1 MNSAIYSMGM
11 ARNWPMVE
19 RATEFEAI
27 RATLTGTER
36 VGAVLTGDAGVGKTT
51 LARQAAAAAGS
62 TIRWVAGTESARSIP
77 LGVFAHMVGVYTA
90 HDPVTFMSAAREALL
105 ADGPTIIGV
114 DDAHL
119 LDQLSATLLLQ
130 LAIDKAAHIV
140 VTVRSGVHVPDAV
153 TSLWKDG
160 HLVRIDLNP
169 FTQQQSVDLVESMLG
184 GQLEGFTANLMWES
198 SGGNALF
205 LRHLVE
211 GALDAGALRQVNG
224 VWQLRGRAA
233 VTSELAAL
241 LEDRVEQLPEPVLRV
256 LELLTFCEP
265 IDLEVMAR
273 LAGDEAVE
281 EAENRG
287 VIKVVEDSAN
297 FVVRYNHP
305 LFGEVI
311 RRRLGI
317 ATARRLR
324 GRLYSA
330 LEQHPINSAAD
341 RIRLAELALDSDKSA
356 DLELFE
362 AAAADAIGLANL
374 PLGERFARAAV
385 ERRGGVEAA
394 DLLARALLWQGHRI
408 EAERTLASFDPD
420 QLNEVQLA
428 RWGSTR
434 VSNLLWA
441 MGDADRADEVLELV
455 RSKVR
460 HPKIALILTG
470 LASACAVNENR
481 LDDAFDAAEQVMNA
495 CDSGTADTAPPWAVW
510 WAAFGGGLALA
521 LMGRGAAARQY
532 AERGHEVEAH
542 IDGLN
547 RFMSTHA
554 EVLALTL
561 TGDLEAARRCATA
574 YFGYSAPGQYLA
586 WGMSKI
592 LQGTVD
598 VACGRFPDGID
609 NLEQALAALSAE
621 GAAAWMFPARIRLAE
636 AYAALGRTAEAAEA
650 IEGAAARGGR
660 HSAVYEA
667 QLDIARA
674 WLAGAEGARTDAI
687 RTALEAA
694 DAAAR
699 AHQHAIEAVALHT
712 AARFGE
718 HSVAGRLADLA
729 ARVDGELV
737 QVQARHAV
745 ALAAHDGPG
754 LDTASAEFE
763 RIGALLS
770 AADAAAQAASAHER
784 AGDRRRL
791 LESAAAANR
800 LAAACGGA
808 GTPALRQAAQ
818 PLPLTVREREIANLV
833 AAGLTNRQIADRLT
847 VSVRT
852 VEGHLY
858 RACIK
863 LDVTD
868 RESLAALL
876 RGESAS

>member
-1 MNSAIYSMGM
+1 M
-11 ARNWPMVE
+11 AGNWPMIE
-19 RATEFEAI
+19 RGNELESIRAALIGTEF
-27 RATLTGTER
+27 

-51 LARQAAAAAGS
+51 LARQATAAVGGN
-62 TIRWVAGTESARSIP
+62 IRWVAGTESARSIP

-90 HDPVTFMSAAREALL
+90 HDPVTFMAAAREALL
-105 ADGPTIIGV
+105 ADGHTIIGV

-140 VTVRSGVHVPDAV
+140 CTVRSGVQVPDAV

-160 HLVRIDLNP
+160 HLLRIDLSP
-169 FTQQQSVDLVESMLG
+169 FTKRQSVELVESMLG

-211 GALDAGALRQVNG
+211 GALEAGTLRQVNG

-241 LEDRVEQLPEPVLRV
+241 LEDRVEQLPEDVLRV

-265 IDLEVMAR
+265 IDLDVLAE
-273 LAGDEAVE
+273 LAGEEAVE
-281 EAENRG
+281 SAESRG
-287 VIKVVEDSAN
+287 VIRIVEN
-297 FVVRYNHP
+297 THQLLVRYNHP

-317 ATARRLR
+317 ASARRLR
-324 GRLYSA
+324 GRLYSS
-330 LEQHPINSAAD
+330 LRERPIKSASD

-362 AAAADAIGLANL
+362 AAAADAIGLANI

-385 ERRGGVEAA
+385 ERRGGVESA
-394 DLLARALLWQGHRI
+394 DLLARALLYQGHRI

-420 QLNEVQLA
+420 QLNELQLV

-434 VSNLLWA
+434 VSNLLWS

-455 RSKVR
+455 REKVS
-460 HPKIALILTG
+460 HPKLTLTLRG

-481 LDDAFDAAEQVMNA
+481 IEDAFVEADAVMT
-495 CDSGTADTAPPWAVW
+495 DPESPPWAVW

-521 LMGRGAAARQY
+521 LMGRGEAARKY
-532 AERGHEVEAH
+532 ASRGHEVESH

-547 RFMSTHA
+547 RFMSAHA
-554 EVLALTL
+554 EVLALTF
-561 TGDLEAARRCATA
+561 TGDLESARHGASA

-586 WGMSKI
+586 WGLSKI

-598 VACGRFPDGID
+598 VAQGHFPDGVE
-609 NLEQALAALSAE
+609 NLEQALAALTAE
-621 GAAAWMFPARIRLAE
+621 GAAAWMFPARVRLAE
-636 AYAALGRTAEAAEA
+636 AYSALGRAAEA
-650 IEGAAARGGR
+650 KEVIEEAGRRGGR
-660 HSAVYEA
+660 HSAVYEP

-674 WLAGAEGARTDAI
+674 WQAAAEGTVTPAVRLAI
-687 RTALEAA
+687 AAA

-699 AHQHAIEAVALHT
+699 ANQHAIEANALHT
-712 AARFGE
+712 AARFGD

-729 ARVDGELV
+729 ARIDGRLV
-737 QVQARHAV
+737 QTQARHAV
-745 ALAAHDGPG
+745 AVASNDGPG
-754 LDTASAEFE
+754 LDAAAAEFE
-763 RIGALLS
+763 SFGSLLS
-770 AADAAAQAASAHER
+770 AADAAAQAATAHER
-784 AGDRRRL
+784 SGDRRRL
-791 LESAAAANR
+791 LESAATANR
-800 LAAACGGA
+800 LAAVCGGA
-808 GTPALRQAAQ
+808 STPALRQSAQ
-818 PLPLTVREREIANLV
+818 PLPLTAREREIANLV
-833 AAGLTNRQIADRLT
+833 AAGLSNRQIADRLT

-868 RESLAALL
+868 REALAELM
-876 RGESAS
+876 RGEPPSGKQRN

>member
-1 MNSAIYSMGM
+1 M
-11 ARNWPMVE
+11 ARNWPMIE
-19 RATEFEAI
+19 RGNELESI
-27 RATLTGTER
+27 RAALTGTEF

-51 LARQAAAAAGS
+51 LARQATAAVGGN
-62 TIRWVAGTESARSIP
+62 IRWVAGTESARSIP

-90 HDPVTFMSAAREALL
+90 HDPVTFMAAAREALL
-105 ADGPTIIGV
+105 ADGHTIIGV

-140 VTVRSGVHVPDAV
+140 CTVRSGVQVPDAV

-160 HLVRIDLNP
+160 HLLRIDLSP
-169 FTQQQSVDLVESMLG
+169 FTERQSVELVENMLG

-211 GALDAGALRQVNG
+211 GALEAGTLRQVNG

-241 LEDRVEQLPEPVLRV
+241 LEDRVEQLPEDVLRV

-265 IDLEVMAR
+265 IDLDV
-273 LAGDEAVE
+273 LAELSGEEAVE
-281 EAENRG
+281 AAESRG
-287 VIKVVEDSAN
+287 VIRIVENSHQLL
-297 FVVRYNHP
+297 VRYNHP

-317 ATARRLR
+317 ASARRLR
-324 GRLYSA
+324 GRLYSS
-330 LEQHPINSAAD
+330 LRERPIKSASD

-362 AAAADAIGLANL
+362 AAAADAIGLANI

-385 ERRGGVEAA
+385 ERRGGVESA
-394 DLLARALLWQGHRI
+394 DLLARALLYQGHRI

-420 QLNEVQLA
+420 QLNELQLV

-434 VSNLLWA
+434 VSNLLWS
-441 MGDADRADEVLELV
+441 MGDADRADEVLALV
-455 RSKVR
+455 RGKVA
-460 HPKIALILTG
+460 HPKLALTLRG
-470 LASACAVNENR
+470 LSSACAVNENR
-481 LDDAFDAAEQVMNA
+481 LEDAFVD
-495 CDSGTADTAPPWAVW
+495 ADTVMSDPESPPWAVW
-510 WAAFGGGLALA
+510 WASFGGGLALA
-521 LMGRGAAARQY
+521 LMGRGEAARKY
-532 AERGHEVEAH
+532 AARGHEVESH

-554 EVLALTL
+554 EVLALTF
-561 TGDLEAARRCATA
+561 TGDLEAARRCASA
-574 YFGYSAPGQYLA
+574 HFGYSAPGQYLA
-586 WGMSKI
+586 WGLSKI

-598 VACGRFPDGID
+598 VAQGRFPDGVE
-609 NLEQALAALSAE
+609 NLEQALAALTAE
-621 GAAAWMFPARIRLAE
+621 GAAAWMFPARVRLAE
-636 AYAALGRTAEAAEA
+636 AYSALGRAAEA
-650 IEGAAARGGR
+650 KEVITEADRRGGR
-660 HSAVYEA
+660 HSAVYEP

-674 WLAGAEGARTDAI
+674 WQAAAEGTVTPAVRL
-687 RTALEAA
+687 ALAAA

-699 AHQHAIEAVALHT
+699 SNQHAIEAMALHT
-712 AARFGE
+712 AARFGD
-718 HSVAGRLADLA
+718 HTVAGRLADIA
-729 ARVDGELV
+729 ARIDGRLV
-737 QVQARHAV
+737 QAQARHAV
-745 ALAAHDGPG
+745 AVASNDGPG
-754 LDTASAEFE
+754 LDAAAAEFE
-763 RIGALLS
+763 QIGALLS

-784 AGDRRRL
+784 SGDRRRL
-791 LESAAAANR
+791 LESAATANR

-808 GTPALRQAAQ
+808 GTPALRQSAQ
-818 PLPLTVREREIANLV
+818 PLPLTAREREIANLV

-868 RESLAALL
+868 REALADLM
-876 RGESAS
+876 RGEPPTGKQRN

>member
-1 MNSAIYSMGM
+1 MI
-11 ARNWPMVE
+11 E

-27 RATLTGTER
+27 RATLTGPEHA
-36 VGAVLTGDAGVGKTT
+36 GAVLIGEPGVGKTT
-51 LARQAAAAAGS
+51 LARRVATAVGGN
-62 TIRWVAGTESARSIP
+62 IRWVAGTESARSIP
-77 LGVFAHMVGVYTA
+77 LGVFAHLVGVYTA
-90 HDPVTFMSAAREALL
+90 HDPVTFMAAAREALL
-105 ADGPTIIGV
+105 DGGPTIIGV

-130 LAIDKAAHIV
+130 LATDRAARIV
-140 VTVRSGVHVPDAV
+140 ATVRDGVPVPDAV
-153 TSLWKDG
+153 TTLWKDG
-160 HLVRIDLNP
+160 HLLRIHLAP
-169 FTQQQSVDLVESMLG
+169 FTQRQSVALVESMLG
-184 GQLEGFTANLMWES
+184 GQLEGFTADLMWES

-211 GALDAGALRQVNG
+211 GATQAGSLRQVNG
-224 VWQLRGRAA
+224 VWQLRGRAV

-241 LEDRVEQLPEPVLRV
+241 LEDRVEQLPESVLRV

-265 IDLEVMAR
+265 VDLEVMAE
-273 LAGDEAVE
+273 LAGEEAVE
-281 EAENRG
+281 AAENGGMIR
-287 VIKVVEDSAN
+287 VVEDGAHL
-297 FVVRYNHP
+297 VVRYNHP

-317 ATARRLR
+317 ATSRRLR

-330 LEQHPINSAAD
+330 LERRRINSAAD

-362 AAAADAIGLANL
+362 SAAEDAIGLANL

-385 ERRGGVEAA
+385 EHRGGVEAA

-408 EAERTLASFDPD
+408 EAERTLASFDPAELD
-420 QLNEVQLA
+420 AVQLA

-441 MGDADRADEVLELV
+441 MGDADRADEVLALV
-455 RSKVR
+455 RAR
-460 HPKIALILTG
+460 ITQPKIALIGTG
-470 LASACAVNENR
+470 LASACAVSENR
-481 LDDAFDAAEQVMNA
+481 LADALAAAGEVMA
-495 CDSGTADTAPPWAVW
+495 AADAPPWAVW
-510 WAAFGGGLALA
+510 WASFGGGLAAA
-521 LMGRGAAARQY
+521 LMGRARDARDY
-532 AERGHEVEAH
+532 AERGHRVEPH

-554 EVLALTL
+554 EVLALIL
-561 TGDLEAARRCATA
+561 TGELAGAARCATE

-592 LQGTVD
+592 LQGTVE
-598 VACGRFPDGID
+598 VARGRFGAGID
-609 NLEQALAALSAE
+609 NLEQALAALTAE

-636 AYAALGRTAEAAEA
+636 AYSALGRTAAAAEVIA
-650 IEGAAARGGR
+650 DADARGGR
-660 HSAVYEA
+660 HSAVYEP
-667 QLDIARA
+667 QLEIARA
-674 WLAGAEGARTDAI
+674 CLAAAEGTVS
-687 RTALEAA
+687 TAVELSLRAA

-699 AHQHAIEAVALHT
+699 ADQHAIEALALHT
-712 AARFGE
+712 ATRFG
-718 HSVAGRLADLA
+718 SGAVAQRLVDLADH
-729 ARVDGELV
+729 VDGPLV
-737 QVQARHAV
+737 RIQARHAV
-745 ALAAHDGPG
+745 ALAQHDGPG
-754 LDTASAEFE
+754 LDEAAADFE
-763 RIGALLS
+763 HLGALLS
-770 AADAAAQAASAHER
+770 AADAAAQAATAHDR
-784 AGDRRRL
+784 VGHRRRL
-791 LESAAAANR
+791 LESAAHADR

-808 GTPALRQAAQ
+808 ATPALRSAAQ

-847 VSVRT
+847 VSIRT

-858 RACIK
+858 RACTK

-876 RGESAS
+876 RGESSS

>member
-1 MNSAIYSMGM
+1 M
-11 ARNWPMVE
+11 ARNWPMIE
-19 RATEFEAI
+19 RGSELDVL
-27 RATLTGTER
+27 RAALTGTEF
-36 VGAVLTGDAGVGKTT
+36 VGAVLFGDAGVGKTT
-51 LARQAAAAAGS
+51 LARQAATSLGGN
-62 TIRWVAGTESARSIP
+62 IRWVAGTESARSIP

-90 HDPVTFMSAAREALL
+90 HDPVTFMAAAREALL
-105 ADGPTIIGV
+105 ADGHTIIGV

-130 LAIDKAAHIV
+130 LAIDKAARIV
-140 VTVRSGVHVPDAV
+140 CTVRSGVTVPDAV

-160 HLVRIDLNP
+160 HLLRIDLSP
-169 FTQQQSVDLVESMLG
+169 FTERQSVELVESMLG

-211 GALDAGALRQVNG
+211 GALEAGTLRQVNG

-241 LEDRVEQLPEPVLRV
+241 LEDRVEQLPDEVLRV

-265 IDLEVMAR
+265 IDLDVMAE
-273 LAGDEAVE
+273 LTGEEAVE
-281 EAENRG
+281 NAESRG
-287 VIKVVEDSAN
+287 VIRIVEN
-297 FVVRYNHP
+297 GHQLLVRYNHP

-317 ATARRLR
+317 ASARRLR
-324 GRLYSA
+324 GRLYSS
-330 LEQHPINSAAD
+330 LKERPVKSASD
-341 RIRLAELALDSDKSA
+341 RIRLAELALDSDRSA

-362 AAAADAIGLANL
+362 AAAEDAIGLANI

-408 EAERTLASFDPD
+408 EAERTLASFDAD
-420 QLNEVQLA
+420 QLDEVQLA

-434 VSNLLWA
+434 VANLLWA
-441 MGDADRADEVLELV
+441 MGDADRADEVLALV
-455 RSKVR
+455 RGKVR
-460 HPKIALILTG
+460 HPKIQLTLQG

-481 LDDAFDAAEQVMNA
+481 LQDAFLDAEGVM
-495 CDSGTADTAPPWAVW
+495 STPRAPAWAVW
-510 WAAFGGGLALA
+510 WSAFGGGLSLA
-521 LMGRGAAARQY
+521 LMGRGDAARAY
-532 AERGHEVEAH
+532 AARGHEVESE

-561 TGDLEAARRCATA
+561 TGDLPSARLCATA

-586 WGMSKI
+586 WGLSKI

-598 VACGRFPDGID
+598 VAQGRFLDGVE
-609 NLEQALAALSAE
+609 NLEQALAALTAE

-636 AYAALGRTAEAAEA
+636 AYSALGRAGEAADSIAEA
-650 IEGAAARGGR
+650 IARGGR
-660 HSAVYEA
+660 HSAVYEP
-667 QLDIARA
+667 QLEIARA
-674 WLAGAEGARTDAI
+674 WQAAAEGTVTPAVRLAI
-687 RTALEAA
+687 GAA
-694 DAAAR
+694 DSAAR
-699 AHQHAIEAVALHT
+699 SNQHAIEAMALHT
-712 AARFGE
+712 AARFGDT
-718 HSVAGRLADLA
+718 SVAGRLADLA
-729 ARVDGELV
+729 ARIDGRMV

-745 ALAAHDGPG
+745 AVASHDGPG
-754 LDTASAEFE
+754 LDAAATEFE
-763 RIGALLS
+763 EIGALLS

-784 AGDRRRL
+784 SGDRRRL
-791 LESAAAANR
+791 LESAATANR

-808 GTPALRQAAQ
+808 GTPALRQSAQ
-818 PLPLTVREREIANLV
+818 PLPLTAREREIANLV
-833 AAGLTNRQIADRLT
+833 AAGLSNRQIADRLT

-868 RESLAALL
+868 REALADLM
-876 RGESAS
+876 RGEPPSGKQRN

>member
-1 MNSAIYSMGM
+1 MI
-11 ARNWPMVE
+11 E
-19 RATEFEAI
+19 RGSELELL
-27 RATLTGTER
+27 RAALTGTEF

-51 LARQAAAAAGS
+51 LARQVATTIGGN
-62 TIRWVAGTESARSIP
+62 IRWVAGTESARSIP

-90 HDPVTFMSAAREALL
+90 HDPVTFMAAAREALL
-105 ADGPTIIGV
+105 ADGHTIIGV

-140 VTVRSGVHVPDAV
+140 CTVRSGVTVPDAV

-160 HLVRIDLNP
+160 HLLRIDLSP
-169 FTQQQSVDLVESMLG
+169 FTERQSVELVESMLG

-211 GALDAGALRQVNG
+211 GALEAGTLRQVNG

-241 LEDRVEQLPEPVLRV
+241 LEDRVEQLPDEVLRV

-265 IDLEVMAR
+265 IDLDVMAE
-273 LAGDEAVE
+273 LTGEEAVE
-281 EAENRG
+281 NAESRG
-287 VIKVVEDSAN
+287 VIRIVEN
-297 FVVRYNHP
+297 GHQLLVRYNHP

-317 ATARRLR
+317 ASARRLR
-324 GRLYSA
+324 GRLYSS
-330 LEQHPINSAAD
+330 LKERPVKSASD
-341 RIRLAELALDSDKSA
+341 RIRLAELALDSDRSA

-362 AAAADAIGLANL
+362 AAAEDAIGLANI

-385 ERRGGVEAA
+385 EHRGGVEAA

-408 EAERTLASFDPD
+408 EAERTLASFDAD
-420 QLNEVQLA
+420 QLDEVQLA

-434 VSNLLWA
+434 VANLLWA
-441 MGDADRADEVLELV
+441 MGDADRADEVLALV

-460 HPKIALILTG
+460 HPKIQLTLQG

-481 LDDAFDAAEQVMNA
+481 LQDAFVDADNVM
-495 CDSGTADTAPPWAVW
+495 STPRAPSWAVW
-510 WAAFGGGLALA
+510 WSAFGGGLSLA
-521 LMGRGAAARQY
+521 LMGRGEAARAY
-532 AERGHEVEAH
+532 AARGHEVESD

-561 TGDLEAARRCATA
+561 TGDLTAARRCATA

-586 WGMSKI
+586 WGLSKI

-598 VACGRFPDGID
+598 VAQGRFLDGVE
-609 NLEQALAALSAE
+609 NLEQALAALTAE

-636 AYAALGRTAEAAEA
+636 AYSALGRAAEAADTIAAA
-650 IEGAAARGGR
+650 IARGGR
-660 HSAVYEA
+660 HSAVYEP
-667 QLDIARA
+667 QLEIARA
-674 WLAGAEGARTDAI
+674 WQAAAEGTVTPAVRLAI
-687 RTALEAA
+687 GAA

-699 AHQHAIEAVALHT
+699 SNQHAIEAMALHT
-712 AARFGE
+712 AARFGD

-729 ARVDGELV
+729 ARIDGRLV

-745 ALAAHDGPG
+745 AVASHDGPG
-754 LDTASAEFE
+754 LDAAAAEFE
-763 RIGALLS
+763 EIGALLS

-784 AGDRRRL
+784 SGDRRRL

-808 GTPALRQAAQ
+808 GTPALRQSAQ
-818 PLPLTVREREIANLV
+818 PLPLTAREREIANLV
-833 AAGLTNRQIADRLT
+833 AAGLSNRQIADRLT

-863 LDVTD
+863 MDVTD
-868 RESLAALL
+868 REALADLM
-876 RGESAS
+876 RGEPPSGKQRN

>member
-1 MNSAIYSMGM
+1 M

-19 RATEFEAI
+19 RETEFDAI
-27 RATLTGTER
+27 RSALTGAEY

-51 LARQAAAAAGS
+51 LARQATAAVGGN
-62 TIRWVAGTESARSIP
+62 IRWVAGTESARSIP

-105 ADGPTIIGV
+105 ADGHTIIGV

-130 LAIDKAAHIV
+130 LAIDKAAHV
-140 VTVRSGVHVPDAV
+140 VATVRSGVQAPDAV

-160 HLVRIDLNP
+160 HLLRIDLSP
-169 FTQQQSVDLVESMLG
+169 FSQRQSVDLVESMLG

-211 GALDAGALRQVNG
+211 GALEAGTLRQVNG

-241 LEDRVEQLPEPVLRV
+241 LEDRVEQLPDPVLKV

-265 IDLEVMAR
+265 IDLDVLAE
-273 LAGDEAVE
+273 LAGEEAVE
-281 EAENRG
+281 AAETRA
-287 VIKVVEDSAN
+287 VIRVVENSRQL
-297 FVVRYNHP
+297 VVRYNHP

-317 ATARRLR
+317 ASARRLR
-324 GRLYSA
+324 GRLYSS
-330 LEQHPINSAAD
+330 LRQRPVNTSAD

-362 AAAADAIGLANL
+362 AAASDAINLADL

-428 RWGSTR
+428 RWGNTR

-441 MGDADRADEVLELV
+441 MGDADRADEVLAQV
-455 RSKVR
+455 RAKAK
-460 HPKIALILTG
+460 HPKIRMVLTG

-481 LDDAFDAAEQVMNA
+481 LDDAFADAESVMNA
-495 CDSGTADTAPPWAVW
+495 ADAPPWAVW
-510 WAAFGGGLALA
+510 WASFGGGLALA
-521 LMGRGAAARQY
+521 LRGRAEAARQY
-532 AERGHEVEAH
+532 AARGHEVESA

-547 RFMSTHA
+547 RFISTHA

-561 TGDLEAARRCATA
+561 SGDLEAARRCATGT
-574 YFGYSAPGQYLA
+574 FDYSAPGQYLA

-592 LQGTVD
+592 LQGTAD
-598 VACGRFPDGID
+598 VACGRFPDGIEH
-609 NLEQALAALSAE
+609 LEQALAALTTE
-621 GAAAWMFPARIRLAE
+621 GAAAWIIPARIRLAE
-636 AYAALGRTAEAAEA
+636 AYSALGRWAEAAESIA
-650 IEGAAARGGR
+650 EATGRGGR
-660 HSAVYEA
+660 HSAVYDP
-667 QLDIARA
+667 QLQVARA
-674 WLAGAEGARTDAI
+674 CQAAAEGTVTPAVRLAV
-687 RTALEAA
+687 AAA
-694 DAAAR
+694 DAAEAAR
-699 AHQHAIEAVALHT
+699 QYAVEATALHT
-712 AARFGE
+712 AARFGDT
-718 HSVAGRLADLA
+718 SVADRLADLA
-729 ARVDGELV
+729 TRVDGPLV
-737 QVQARHAV
+737 QAQAAHAV
-745 ALAAHDGPG
+745 ALAARDGAG
-754 LDTASAEFE
+754 LDAAAAEFE

-784 AGDRRRL
+784 DEDRRRL
-791 LESAAAANR
+791 QESAATANR

-808 GTPALRQAAQ
+808 ATPALRQAAQ
-818 PLPLTVREREIANLV
+818 PLPLTAREREIANLV

-863 LDVTD
+863 MDVTD
-868 RESLAALL
+868 RESLGALM
-876 RGESAS
+876 RGESRD

>member
-1 MNSAIYSMGM
+1 MI
-11 ARNWPMVE
+11 E
-19 RATEFEAI
+19 RETEFDAI
-27 RATLTGTER
+27 RSALSGREY

-51 LARQAAAAAGS
+51 LARQATAAVGGN
-62 TIRWVAGTESARSIP
+62 IRWVAGTESARSIP

-105 ADGPTIIGV
+105 ADGHTIIGV

-140 VTVRSGVHVPDAV
+140 ATVRSGVPVPDAV

-160 HLVRIDLNP
+160 HLLRIDLTP
-169 FTQQQSVDLVESMLG
+169 FTQRQSVHLVESMLG

-211 GALDAGALRQVNG
+211 GALEAGTLRQVNG

-241 LEDRVEQLPEPVLRV
+241 LEDRVEQLPDSVLKV

-265 IDLEVMAR
+265 IDLDVLAE
-273 LAGDEAVE
+273 LAGEEAVE
-281 EAENRG
+281 AAETRG
-287 VIKVVEDSAN
+287 LIRVVENSHQLI
-297 FVVRYNHP
+297 VRYNHP

-317 ATARRLR
+317 ASARRLR
-324 GRLYSA
+324 GRLYSS
-330 LEQHPINSAAD
+330 LRERPINSAAD

-356 DLELFE
+356 DLELFV
-362 AAAADAIGLANL
+362 AAAGDAIGLANL

-420 QLNEVQLA
+420 QLTEVQLV

-441 MGDADRADEVLELV
+441 VGDADRADEVLALV
-455 RSKVR
+455 RGR
-460 HPKIALILTG
+460 AQHPKIVTTLTG

-481 LDDAFDAAEQVMNA
+481 LADAFADAESVMNTK
-495 CDSGTADTAPPWAVW
+495 GAPPWAIW
-510 WAAFGGGLALA
+510 WASFGGGLTLA
-521 LMGRGAAARQY
+521 LMGKAEAARQY
-532 AERGHEVEAH
+532 ATRGHQVEAE

-547 RFMSTHA
+547 RFISTHA

-561 TGDLEAARRCATA
+561 SGELEAARRTA
-574 YFGYSAPGQYLA
+574 GSYFGYSAPGQYLA
-586 WGMSKI
+586 WGLAKI

-598 VACGRFPDGID
+598 VAQGRFPDGIED
-609 NLEQALAALSAE
+609 LEQALAALATE
-621 GAAAWMFPARIRLAE
+621 GAAAWMIPARIRLAE
-636 AYAALGRTAEAAEA
+636 AYSALGRAAEAAETIA
-650 IEGAAARGGR
+650 EAAARCGR
-660 HSAVYEA
+660 HTAVYDP
-667 QLDIARA
+667 QLEIARA
-674 WLAGAEGARTDAI
+674 CLAAAEGTVTPAI
-687 RTALEAA
+687 RLALGAA

-699 AHQHAIEAVALHT
+699 SQQHAIEAMALHT
-712 AARFGE
+712 AARFGD
-718 HSVAGRLADLA
+718 HSVAGRLADLS
-729 ARVDGELV
+729 ARVDGRLV
-737 QVQARHAV
+737 QTQSKHAV

-754 LDTASAEFE
+754 LDAVATEFE
-763 RIGALLS
+763 QIGALLS

-784 AGDRRRL
+784 GGDRRRL
-791 LESAAAANR
+791 LESAATANR

-808 GTPALRQAAQ
+808 STPALRHAAQ
-818 PLPLTVREREIANLV
+818 PLPLTSREREIANLV
-833 AAGLTNRQIADRLT
+833 AAGLSNRQIADRLT

-863 LDVTD
+863 MDVTD
-868 RESLAALL
+868 RESLGALM
-876 RGESAS
+876 RGESPAS

>member
-1 MNSAIYSMGM
+1 M
-11 ARNWPMVE
+11 ARNWPMIE
-19 RATEFEAI
+19 RETEFEAI
-27 RATLTGTER
+27 RAALSGTDY
-36 VGAVLTGDAGVGKTT
+36 VGTVLTGDAGVGKTT
-51 LARQAAAAAGS
+51 LARQATAALGGN
-62 TIRWVAGTESARSIP
+62 IRWVAGTESARSIP

-90 HDPVTFMSAAREALL
+90 RDPVTFMSAAREALL
-105 ADGPTIIGV
+105 ADGHTIIGV

-140 VTVRSGVHVPDAV
+140 ATVRSGVPVPDAV

-160 HLVRIDLNP
+160 HLLRIDLSP
-169 FTQQQSVDLVESMLG
+169 FTQRQSVDLVESMLG

-211 GALDAGALRQVNG
+211 GAIEAGTLRQVNG

-265 IDLEVMAR
+265 IDLDVLAE
-273 LAGDEAVE
+273 LAGEEAVE
-281 EAENRG
+281 AAENRG
-287 VIKVVEDSAN
+287 VIRVVENSHQLI
-297 FVVRYNHP
+297 VRYNHP

-317 ATARRLR
+317 ASARRLR
-324 GRLYSA
+324 GRLYSS
-330 LEQHPINSAAD
+330 LKERRINSAAD

-385 ERRGGVEAA
+385 ERQGGVEAA

-408 EAERTLASFDPD
+408 EAERTLATFDPD

-441 MGDADRADEVLELV
+441 VGDADRADEVLASI
-455 RSKVR
+455 RARAK
-460 HPKIALILTG
+460 HPKIAATLTG

-481 LDDAFDAAEQVMNA
+481 LDDAFADAESVMSAEG
-495 CDSGTADTAPPWAVW
+495 SPPWAVW
-510 WAAFGGGLALA
+510 WASFGGGLALA
-521 LMGRGAAARQY
+521 LMGKGEAARQY
-532 AERGHEVEAH
+532 ATRGHQVESH

-547 RFMSTHA
+547 RFISTHA

-561 TGDLEAARRCATA
+561 TGDLEAARRCAAA

-592 LQGTVD
+592 LQGTVN
-598 VACGRFPDGID
+598 VAEGQFLDGIEH
-609 NLEQALAALSAE
+609 LEQAVAALSME
-621 GAAAWMFPARIRLAE
+621 GAAAWMIPARIRLAE
-636 AYAALGRTAEAAEA
+636 AYSALGRTTEAAETIA
-650 IEGAAARGGR
+650 EVTARAGR
-660 HSAVYEA
+660 HSAVYDP
-667 QLDIARA
+667 QLEIAKA
-674 WLAGAEGARTDAI
+674 CLAAAEGTVTPAI
-687 RTALEAA
+687 RSAIGAA

-699 AHQHAIEAVALHT
+699 SHQHAIEAMALHV
-712 AARFGE
+712 AARFGD
-718 HSVAGRLADLA
+718 HTVAGRLADLA
-729 ARVDGELV
+729 AKIDGRLV
-737 QVQARHAV
+737 QAQATHAV
-745 ALAAHDGPG
+745 ALAAHDGPA
-754 LDTASAEFE
+754 LDAASAEFE
-763 RIGALLS
+763 QIGALLS

-784 AGDRRRL
+784 GGDRRRL

-800 LAAACGGA
+800 LSAACGGA
-808 GTPALRQAAQ
+808 STPALRQAAQ
-818 PLPLTVREREIANLV
+818 PLPLTSREREIANLV
-833 AAGLTNRQIADRLT
+833 AAGLSNRQIADRLT

-863 LDVTD
+863 MDVTD
-868 RESLAALL
+868 RESLGALM
-876 RGESAS
+876 RGELGSG

>member
-1 MNSAIYSMGM
+1 M

-19 RATEFEAI
+19 RENELESI
-27 RATLTGTER
+27 RSALTGGDF
-36 VGAVLTGDAGVGKTT
+36 VGVVLTGDAGVGKTT
-51 LARQAAAAAGS
+51 LARMATASAGNV
-62 TIRWVAGTESARSIP
+62 RWVAGTESARSIP

-90 HDPVTFMSAAREALL
+90 HDPVTFMAAAREALL
-105 ADGPTIIGV
+105 SDGHTIIGV

-140 VTVRSGVHVPDAV
+140 ATVRSGVQVPDAI

-160 HLVRIDLNP
+160 HLLRIDLKP
-169 FTQQQSVDLVESMLG
+169 FTQRQSVELVESMLG

-205 LRHLVE
+205 LRHLVD
-211 GALDAGALRQVNG
+211 GALEAGTLRQVNG

-241 LEDRVEQLPEPVLRV
+241 LEDRVEQLPESVLRV

-265 IDLEVMAR
+265 IDLDVLSEI
-273 LAGDEAVE
+273 AGEEAVE
-281 EAENRG
+281 SAETRG
-287 VIKVVEDSAN
+287 LIRIVEN
-297 FVVRYNHP
+297 EHQLLVRYNHP

-317 ATARRLR
+317 ASARRLR
-324 GRLYSA
+324 GRLYSS
-330 LEQHPINSAAD
+330 LKDRPVNSASE

-356 DLELFE
+356 DLELFQ
-362 AAAADAIGLANL
+362 AAAADAISLANL
-374 PLGERFARAAV
+374 SLGERFARAAV
-385 ERRGGVEAA
+385 ERQGGVEAA

-408 EAERTLASFDPD
+408 EAERTLAGFDPD
-420 QLNEVQLA
+420 QLTEVQLA

-434 VSNLLWA
+434 VANLLWS
-441 MGDADRADEVLELV
+441 MGDADRADEVLASV
-455 RSKVR
+455 RKRVS
-460 HPKIALILTG
+460 HPKIIAALDG

-481 LDDAFDAAEQVMNA
+481 IEEAFTLAESVM
-495 CDSGTADTAPPWAVW
+495 STPEAPPWAVY

-521 LMGRGAAARQY
+521 LMGRGEAARQY
-532 AERGHEVEAH
+532 AARGHAVEPH

-547 RFMSTHA
+547 RFMFTHA
-554 EVLALTL
+554 EVLALTF
-561 TGDLEAARRCATA
+561 TGELEAARGCANRP
-574 YFGYSAPGQYLA
+574 YPFSSAGQYLA
-586 WGMSKI
+586 WGLAKI

-598 VACGRFPDGID
+598 VAQGKFPQGID
-609 NLEQALAALSAE
+609 NLEQALAALTTE
-621 GAAAWMFPARIRLAE
+621 GAAAWMFPAQLRLAE
-636 AYAALGRTAEAAEA
+636 AYSALGRSADAAEA
-650 IEGAAARGGR
+650 IAAASFRGGR

-667 QLDIARA
+667 MLDLARA
-674 WLAGAEGARTDAI
+674 MQAAAEGTATPAVRLAI
-687 RTALEAA
+687 GAA
-694 DAAAR
+694 DLAAR
-699 AHQHAIEAVALHT
+699 SHQHAVEAMALHT
-712 AARFGE
+712 AARFGDAT
-718 HSVAGRLADLA
+718 VAGRLADLA
-729 ARVDGELV
+729 ARIDGRLV

-745 ALAAHDGPG
+745 AVAAHDGPG
-754 LDTASAEFE
+754 LDTAAAEFE
-763 RIGALLS
+763 SIGAMLS

-791 LESAAAANR
+791 LESAATANR

-808 GTPALRQAAQ
+808 STPALRQSAQ
-818 PLPLTVREREIANLV
+818 PLPLTAREREIANLV
-833 AAGLTNRQIADRLT
+833 AAGLSNRQIADRLT

-868 RESLAALL
+868 REALADLM
-876 RGESAS
+876 RGGTSSGSTVN

>member
-1 MNSAIYSMGM
+1 MS
-11 ARNWPMVE
+11 RNWPMIE
-19 RATEFEAI
+19 RGSESDLL
-27 RATLTGTER
+27 RAALTGTEF

-51 LARQAAAAAGS
+51 LARQAATTISGN
-62 TIRWVAGTESARSIP
+62 IRWVAGTESARSIP

-90 HDPVTFMSAAREALL
+90 HDPVTFMAAAREALL
-105 ADGPTIIGV
+105 ADGHTTIGV

-130 LAIDKAAHIV
+130 LAIDKAARIV
-140 VTVRSGVHVPDAV
+140 CTVRSGVTVPDAV

-160 HLVRIDLNP
+160 HLLRIDLSP
-169 FTQQQSVDLVESMLG
+169 FSERQSVELVESMLG

-211 GALDAGALRQVNG
+211 GALEAGTLRQVNG

-241 LEDRVEQLPEPVLRV
+241 LEDRVEQLPEDVLRV

-265 IDLEVMAR
+265 IDLDVMAE
-273 LAGDEAVE
+273 LTGDEAVE
-281 EAENRG
+281 SAESRG
-287 VIKVVEDSAN
+287 VIRIVEN
-297 FVVRYNHP
+297 GHQLLVRYNHP

-317 ATARRLR
+317 ASARRLR
-324 GRLYSA
+324 GRLYSS
-330 LEQHPINSAAD
+330 LRERPIKSASD
-341 RIRLAELALDSDKSA
+341 RIRLAELALDSDRSA

-362 AAAADAIGLANL
+362 SAAADAIGLANI

-385 ERRGGVEAA
+385 ERSGGLEAA

-428 RWGSTR
+428 RWGTTR
-434 VSNLLWA
+434 VANLLWA
-441 MGDADRADEVLELV
+441 MGDTDRADEVLALIRDKV
-455 RSKVR
+455 THPKVR
-460 HPKIALILTG
+460 LTLQG
-470 LASACAVNENR
+470 LASACAVYENR
-481 LDDAFDAAEQVMNA
+481 LQDAFVDAEQVMSNP
-495 CDSGTADTAPPWAVW
+495 DSPPWAVW

-521 LMGRGAAARQY
+521 LMGRAEAARAY
-532 AERGHEVEAH
+532 TARGHEVEAE

-547 RFMSTHA
+547 RFVPTHA

-561 TGDLEAARRCATA
+561 TGEMDAARRCATA
-574 YFGYSAPGQYLA
+574 YFGYAAPGQYLA
-586 WGMSKI
+586 WGFSKG
-592 LQGTVD
+592 LQGTVE
-598 VACGRFPDGID
+598 VAQGRFLEGIE
-609 NLEQALAALSAE
+609 NLEQALAALTSE
-621 GAAAWMFPARIRLAE
+621 GAFAWMFPARLRLAE
-636 AYAALGRTAEAAEA
+636 AYSALGRTAEAADTIAEA
-650 IEGAAARGGR
+650 TATGGR
-660 HSAVYEA
+660 HAAVYGEP
-667 QLDIARA
+667 QLGIVRA
-674 WLAGAEGARTDAI
+674 WHAAAEGSV
-687 RTALEAA
+687 TAAVRLALGAA

-699 AHQHAIEAVALHT
+699 AGQHAVEAMALHT
-712 AARFGE
+712 AARFGD

-729 ARVDGELV
+729 ARMDGRLV
-737 QVQARHAV
+737 QIQARHAV
-745 ALAAHDGPG
+745 ALASHDGHG
-754 LDTASAEFE
+754 LDAAAAEFE
-763 RIGALLS
+763 EIGVLLS

-784 AGDRRRL
+784 SGDRRRL
-791 LESAAAANR
+791 LESAAMANR
-800 LAAACGGA
+800 LAVTCGGVA
-808 GTPALRQAAQ
+808 TPALRQSAQ
-818 PLPLTVREREIANLV
+818 PLPLTAREREIANLV
-833 AAGLTNRQIADRLT
+833 AAGLSNRQIADRLT

-868 RESLAALL
+868 REALADLM
-876 RGESAS
+876 RGEPPVGKQRT

>member
-1 MNSAIYSMGM
+1 M

-19 RATEFEAI
+19 REKELESI
-27 RATLTGTER
+27 RSALTGGDF
-36 VGAVLTGDAGVGKTT
+36 VGVVLTGDAGVGKTT
-51 LARQAAAAAGS
+51 LARMATASAGNV
-62 TIRWVAGTESARSIP
+62 RWVAGTESARSIP

-90 HDPVTFMSAAREALL
+90 HDPVTFMAAAREALL
-105 ADGPTIIGV
+105 ADGHTIIGV

-140 VTVRSGVHVPDAV
+140 ATVRSGVQVPDAI

-160 HLVRIDLNP
+160 HLLRIDLAP
-169 FTQQQSVDLVESMLG
+169 FTQRQSVELVESMLG

-205 LRHLVE
+205 LRHLVD
-211 GALDAGALRQVNG
+211 GALEAGTLRQVNG

-241 LEDRVEQLPEPVLRV
+241 LEDRVEQLPESVLRV

-265 IDLEVMAR
+265 IDLDVLSEI
-273 LAGDEAVE
+273 AGE
-281 EAENRG
+281 EAIESAETRGLIRIVENG
-287 VIKVVEDSAN
+287 HQLL
-297 FVVRYNHP
+297 VRYNHP

-317 ATARRLR
+317 ASARRLR
-324 GRLYSA
+324 GRLYSS
-330 LEQHPINSAAD
+330 LKDRPVNSASE

-356 DLELFE
+356 DLELFL
-362 AAAADAIGLANL
+362 AAAADAISLANL

-385 ERRGGVEAA
+385 ERQGGVEAA

-408 EAERTLASFDPD
+408 EAERTLAGFDPD
-420 QLNEVQLA
+420 QLTEVQLA

-434 VSNLLWA
+434 VSNLLWS
-441 MGDADRADEVLELV
+441 MGDADRADAVLESV
-455 RSKVR
+455 RSRVSQ
-460 HPKIALILTG
+460 PKIIAALDG

-481 LDDAFDAAEQVMNA
+481 IEEAFTLAESVM
-495 CDSGTADTAPPWAVW
+495 STPEAPPWAVY

-521 LMGRGAAARQY
+521 LMGRGEAARQF
-532 AERGHEVEAH
+532 AARGHAVEPH

-547 RFMSTHA
+547 RFMFTHA
-554 EVLALTL
+554 EVLALTF
-561 TGDLEAARRCATA
+561 TGELEAARRCANRP
-574 YFGYSAPGQYLA
+574 YPFSSAGQYLA
-586 WGMSKI
+586 WGMAKI

-598 VACGRFPDGID
+598 VAQGKFPQGID
-609 NLEQALAALSAE
+609 NLEQALAALTTE
-621 GAAAWMFPARIRLAE
+621 GAAAWMFPAQLRLAE
-636 AYAALGRTAEAAEA
+636 AYSALGRSADAAEA
-650 IEGAAARGGR
+650 IAAASFRDGR
-660 HSAVYEA
+660 HSAVYGPL
-667 QLDIARA
+667 LDLARA
-674 WLAGAEGARTDAI
+674 MQAAAEGTATPAVRLAI
-687 RTALEAA
+687 AAA
-694 DAAAR
+694 DLAAR
-699 AHQHAIEAVALHT
+699 SQQHAVEAMALHT
-712 AARFGE
+712 AARFGDPT
-718 HSVAGRLADLA
+718 VAGRLADLA
-729 ARVDGELV
+729 ARIDGRLV

-745 ALAAHDGPG
+745 AVAAHDGPG
-754 LDTASAEFE
+754 LDTAAAEFE
-763 RIGALLS
+763 SIGAMLS

-791 LESAAAANR
+791 LESAATANR

-808 GTPALRQAAQ
+808 STPALRQSAQ
-818 PLPLTVREREIANLV
+818 PLPLTAREREIANLV
-833 AAGLTNRQIADRLT
+833 AAGLSNRQIADRLT

-868 RESLAALL
+868 REALADLM
-876 RGESAS
+876 RGGTSSGNTVK

>member
-1 MNSAIYSMGM
+1 M
-11 ARNWPMVE
+11 ARNWPMIE
-19 RATEFEAI
+19 RETEFEAI
-27 RATLTGTER
+27 RSALTGTTY
-36 VGAVLTGDAGVGKTT
+36 VGTVLTGDAGVGKTT
-51 LARQAAAAAGS
+51 LARQATAAVGGN
-62 TIRWVAGTESARSIP
+62 IRWVAGTESARSIP

-105 ADGPTIIGV
+105 ADGHTIIGV

-140 VTVRSGVHVPDAV
+140 ATVRSGVPVPDAV

-160 HLVRIDLNP
+160 HLLRIDLNP
-169 FTQQQSVDLVESMLG
+169 FTQRQSVDLVESMLG

-211 GALDAGALRQVNG
+211 GALEAGTLRQVNG

-241 LEDRVEQLPEPVLRV
+241 LEDRVEQLPEEVLRV

-265 IDLEVMAR
+265 IDLDV
-273 LAGDEAVE
+273 LAEIAGEEAVE
-281 EAENRG
+281 AAETRG
-287 VIKVVEDSAN
+287 VIRVVEN
-297 FVVRYNHP
+297 GHQLIVRYNHP

-317 ATARRLR
+317 ASARRLR

-330 LEQHPINSAAD
+330 LKERRINSAAD

-362 AAAADAIGLANL
+362 AAAADAIALANL

-394 DLLARALLWQGHRI
+394 DLLARALLWQGHPI

-420 QLNEVQLA
+420 ELNEIQLV

-441 MGDADRADEVLELV
+441 MGDADRADEVLALV
-455 RSKVR
+455 RGKVT
-460 HPKIALILTG
+460 HPGCQVTLAG
-470 LASACAVNENR
+470 LSSAVAVNENR
-481 LDDAFDAAEQVMNA
+481 IGDAITEADGVMSA
-495 CDSGTADTAPPWAVW
+495 RQAPAWAVW

-521 LMGRGAAARQY
+521 LMGKSEAARQY
-532 AERGHEVEAH
+532 VARGHQVEGE

-554 EVLALTL
+554 EVLALTF
-561 TGDLEAARRCATA
+561 TGEFEAARRCAAA

-592 LQGTVD
+592 LQGTAD
-598 VACGRFPDGID
+598 VAQGRFPDGIEH
-609 NLEQALAALSAE
+609 LEQALAALAAE
-621 GAAAWMFPARIRLAE
+621 GAAAWMLPARIRLAE
-636 AYAALGRTAEAAEA
+636 AYSALGRTAEAAET
-650 IEGAAARGGR
+650 IDEGVRRGGR
-660 HSAVYEA
+660 HSAVYEP
-667 QLDIARA
+667 QLEIARA
-674 WLAGAEGARTDAI
+674 CLAAAEGAVTPAI
-687 RTALEAA
+687 RLALGAA

-699 AHQHAIEAVALHT
+699 SQQHAIEALALHA

-718 HSVAGRLADLA
+718 QSVAGRLADLA
-729 ARVDGELV
+729 ARVDGRLV
-737 QVQARHAV
+737 QVQSRHAV
-745 ALAAHDGPG
+745 ALAAHDGAG
-754 LDTASAEFE
+754 LDVAAAEFE
-763 RIGALLS
+763 ELGALLS
-770 AADAAAQAASAHER
+770 AADASAQAALAHDR

-791 LESAAAANR
+791 HESAATANR

-808 GTPALRQAAQ
+808 STPSLRQAAQ

-833 AAGLTNRQIADRLT
+833 AAGLSNRQIADRLT

-858 RACIK
+858 RACSK
-863 LDVTD
+863 MDVTD
-868 RESLAALL
+868 RESLGALI
-876 RGESAS
+876 RGESPD

>member
-1 MNSAIYSMGM
+1 M

-19 RATEFEAI
+19 RVTEFEAI
-27 RATLTGTER
+27 RAALTGTEH

-51 LARQAAAAAGS
+51 LARQATAAVGGN
-62 TIRWVAGTESARSIP
+62 IRWVAGTESARSIP

-105 ADGPTIIGV
+105 ADGHTIIGV

-140 VTVRSGVHVPDAV
+140 ATVRSGVQVPDAV

-160 HLVRIDLNP
+160 HLLRIDLNP
-169 FTQQQSVDLVESMLG
+169 FSQRQSVDLVESMLG

-211 GALDAGALRQVNG
+211 GALEAGSLRQVNG

-241 LEDRVEQLPEPVLRV
+241 LEDRVEQLPDEVLHV

-265 IDLEVMAR
+265 IDLDVLSE
-273 LAGDEAVE
+273 LAGEEAVE
-281 EAENRG
+281 SAETRG
-287 VIKVVEDSAN
+287 VIRVVENSHQLI
-297 FVVRYNHP
+297 VRYNHP

-317 ATARRLR
+317 ASARRLR
-324 GRLYSA
+324 GRLYSS
-330 LEQHPINSAAD
+330 LKERPINSAAD

-362 AAAADAIGLANL
+362 AAAEDAIGLANL

-385 ERRGGVEAA
+385 ERRGGVESA

-408 EAERTLASFDPD
+408 EAERMLASFDPD
-420 QLNEVQLA
+420 QLTEVQLA
-428 RWGSTR
+428 RWGGTR
-434 VSNLLWA
+434 VANLLWA
-441 MGDADRADEVLELV
+441 MGDADQADEVLNLV
-455 RSKVR
+455 RSKVK
-460 HPKIALILTG
+460 HPRIVATMDG

-481 LDDAFDAAEQVMNA
+481 LDIAITEAEKAMAVK
-495 CDSGTADTAPPWAVW
+495 GAPPWAIW
-510 WAAFGGGLALA
+510 WASFGGGLALT
-521 LMGRGAAARQY
+521 LMGRGEAALQYAARG
-532 AERGHEVEAH
+532 REVESE

-554 EVLALTL
+554 EVLALIL
-561 TGDLEAARRCATA
+561 TGDLEAARRCAA
-574 YFGYSAPGQYLA
+574 SYFGYSAPGQFLA

-598 VACGRFPDGID
+598 VAQGHFLDGIE
-609 NLEQALAALSAE
+609 NLEQALAALAAE

-636 AYAALGRTAEAAEA
+636 AYSALGRFTEAAEA
-650 IEGAAARGGR
+650 IGEATARGGR
-660 HSAVYEA
+660 HSAVYEP
-667 QLDIARA
+667 QLEIARA
-674 WLAGAEGARTDAI
+674 WQAAAEGTVTPAI
-687 RTALEAA
+687 RLAMSAA

-699 AHQHAIEAVALHT
+699 SNQHAIEAMALHA
-712 AARFGE
+712 AARFGDQ
-718 HSVAGRLADLA
+718 SAAGRLADLA
-729 ARVDGELV
+729 AKVDGKLV
-737 QVQARHAV
+737 QAQAKHAV

-754 LDTASAEFE
+754 LDAAAVEFE

-791 LESAAAANR
+791 LESAASANR

-808 GTPALRQAAQ
+808 STPALRQAAQ
-818 PLPLTVREREIANLV
+818 PLPLTGREREIANLV

-863 LDVTD
+863 MDVTD
-868 RESLAALL
+868 RESLGALM
-876 RGESAS
+876 RGESTTD

>member
-1 MNSAIYSMGM
+1 M

-19 RATEFEAI
+19 RENELETITSA
-27 RATLTGTER
+27 LTGTDF

-51 LARQAAAAAGS
+51 LARLATAAVNGSAGN
-62 TIRWVAGTESARSIP
+62 IRWVAGTESARSIP

-90 HDPVTFMSAAREALL
+90 HDPVTFMAAAREALL
-105 ADGPTIIGV
+105 ADGHTIIGV

-140 VTVRSGVHVPDAV
+140 ATVRSGVPVPDAV

-160 HLVRIDLNP
+160 HLLRIDLSP
-169 FTQQQSVDLVESMLG
+169 FSQRQSVELVENMLG

-211 GALDAGALRQVNG
+211 GALEAGTLRQVKG

-241 LEDRVEQLPEPVLRV
+241 LEDRVEQLPESVLRV

-265 IDLEVMAR
+265 IDLDVLAE
-273 LAGDEAVE
+273 LAGEEAVE
-281 EAENRG
+281 TAESRG
-287 VIKVVEDSAN
+287 VIRIVEHGRQLL
-297 FVVRYNHP
+297 VRYNHP

-317 ATARRLR
+317 ASARRLR
-324 GRLYSA
+324 GRLYTS
-330 LEQHPINSAAD
+330 LRERPINSAPD

-408 EAERTLASFDPD
+408 EAERTLAVFDPD

-434 VSNLLWA
+434 VSNLLWS
-441 MGDADRADEVLELV
+441 MGDADRADEVLDSV
-455 RSKVR
+455 RSRAK
-460 HPKIALILTG
+460 HPKIVATLDG
-470 LASACAVNENR
+470 LASACAVNENK
-481 LDDAFDAAEQVMNA
+481 LDEAFALAEPVMAAE
-495 CDSGTADTAPPWAVW
+495 DAPPWAVW

-521 LMGRGAAARQY
+521 LMGRGDAARQY
-532 AERGHEVEAH
+532 AQRGHAIESH

-547 RFMSTHA
+547 RFMSAHA
-554 EVLALTL
+554 EVLALTF
-561 TGDLEAARRCATA
+561 TGDLDAARRCASSPYT
-574 YFGYSAPGQYLA
+574 YSSPGQYLA
-586 WGMSKI
+586 WGMTKI

-598 VACGRFPDGID
+598 VAQGRFPQGID
-609 NLEQALAALSAE
+609 NLEQALAALTTE
-621 GAAAWMFPARIRLAE
+621 GAAAWMFPARLRLAE
-636 AYAALGRTAEAAEA
+636 AYSAVGRAADASESIAAA
-650 IEGAAARGGR
+650 IERGGR
-660 HSAVYEA
+660 HSAVYEPM
-667 QLDIARA
+667 LEIAKA
-674 WLAGAEGARTDAI
+674 WQAGAEGTVTPAI
-687 RTALEAA
+687 RLALGAA

-699 AHQHAIEAVALHT
+699 SHQHAIEAMALHT
-712 AARFGE
+712 AARFGD

-729 ARVDGELV
+729 ARVDGRLV
-737 QVQARHAV
+737 QVQSRHAV
-745 ALAAHDGPG
+745 AVAAHDGAG
-754 LDTASAEFE
+754 LDTAAAEFE
-763 RIGALLS
+763 EIGVLLS

-791 LESAAAANR
+791 LESAATANR

-808 GTPALRQAAQ
+808 STPALRQSAQ
-818 PLPLTVREREIANLV
+818 PLPLTSREREIANLV
-833 AAGLTNRQIADRLT
+833 AAGLSNRQIADRLT

-868 RESLAALL
+868 REALAELM
-876 RGESAS
+876 RGRSSVGKPES

>member
-1 MNSAIYSMGM
+1 MI
-11 ARNWPMVE
+11 E
-19 RATEFEAI
+19 RGGESESI
-27 RATLTGTER
+27 RAALTGTEF
-36 VGAVLTGDAGVGKTT
+36 VGAILTGDAGVGKTT
-51 LARQAAAAAGS
+51 LARQATAAVGGNV
-62 TIRWVAGTESARSIP
+62 RWVAGTESARSIP

-90 HDPVTFMSAAREALL
+90 HDPVTFMAAAREALL
-105 ADGPTIIGV
+105 ADGETIIGV

-130 LAIDKAAHIV
+130 LAIDKAARIV
-140 VTVRSGVHVPDAV
+140 CTVRSGVQVPDAV

-160 HLVRIDLNP
+160 HLLRIDLTP
-169 FTQQQSVDLVESMLG
+169 FTEQQSVELVESMLG

-211 GALDAGALRQVNG
+211 GALEAGTLRQVNG

-241 LEDRVEQLPEPVLRV
+241 LEDRVEQLPESVLRV

-265 IDLEVMAR
+265 IDLDVLAE
-273 LAGDEAVE
+273 LAGEDAVE
-281 EAENRG
+281 QAETRG
-287 VIKVVEDSAN
+287 VVRIVEN
-297 FVVRYNHP
+297 GHQLLVRYNHP

-317 ATARRLR
+317 ASARRLR
-324 GRLYSA
+324 GRLYSS
-330 LEQHPINSAAD
+330 LRERPINSASD

-362 AAAADAIGLANL
+362 AAAADAIGLANI

-385 ERRGGVEAA
+385 ERRGGVESA

-441 MGDADRADEVLELV
+441 MGDADRADEVLALV
-455 RSKVR
+455 RARVR
-460 HPKIALILTG
+460 HPKIALTLQG
-470 LASACAVNENR
+470 LASACEVNENR
-481 LDDAFDAAEQVMNA
+481 LEQAFLDAEQVMSTP
-495 CDSGTADTAPPWAVW
+495 DAPAWAVW
-510 WAAFGGGLALA
+510 WASFGGGLALA
-521 LMGRGAAARQY
+521 LMGRSAAAREY
-532 AERGHEVEAH
+532 TLRGHQVEEQV
-542 IDGLN
+542 DGPT
-547 RFMSTHA
+547 RFMSAHA
-554 EVLALTL
+554 EVLALTF
-561 TGDLEAARRCATA
+561 TGELEAARRCASA

-586 WGMSKI
+586 WGLSKI

-598 VACGRFPDGID
+598 VAQGHFPEGVE
-609 NLEQALAALSAE
+609 NLEQALAALTAE

-636 AYAALGRTAEAAEA
+636 AYSALGRAAEAAETIA
-650 IEGAAARGGR
+650 EARRRGGR
-660 HSAVYEA
+660 HSAVYEP
-667 QLDIARA
+667 QLEIARA
-674 WLAGAEGARTDAI
+674 WQAAAEGTVAPAVRLAI
-687 RTALEAA
+687 GAA

-699 AHQHAIEAVALHT
+699 SHQHAIEALALHT
-712 AARFGE
+712 AARFGDR
-718 HSVAGRLADLA
+718 SVAGRLADIA
-729 ARVDGELV
+729 ARIDGALV

-745 ALAAHDGPG
+745 AVASQDGPG
-754 LDTASAEFE
+754 LDAAAAEFE
-763 RIGALLS
+763 RMGALLS
-770 AADAAAQAASAHER
+770 AADAAAQAASVHER
-784 AGDRRRL
+784 HGDRRRL
-791 LESAAAANR
+791 LESAATANR

-808 GTPALRQAAQ
+808 STPALRQSAQ
-818 PLPLTVREREIANLV
+818 PLPLTAREREIANLV
-833 AAGLTNRQIADRLT
+833 VAGLSNRQIADRLT

-858 RACIK
+858 RACTK

-868 RESLAALL
+868 REALADLM
-876 RGESAS
+876 RGEPPRGKQR

>member
-1 MNSAIYSMGM
+1 MI
-11 ARNWPMVE
+11 E
-19 RATEFEAI
+19 RGGELGSI
-27 RATLTGTER
+27 RAALTGPEY
-36 VGAVLTGDAGVGKTT
+36 VGAILTGDAGVGKTT
-51 LARQAAAAAGS
+51 LARQATAAVGEHV
-62 TIRWVAGTESARSIP
+62 RWVAGTESARSIP

-90 HDPVTFMSAAREALL
+90 HDPVTFMAAAREALL
-105 ADGPTIIGV
+105 ADGDTIIGV

-130 LAIDKAAHIV
+130 LAIDKAARIV
-140 VTVRSGVHVPDAV
+140 CTVRSGVQVPDAV

-160 HLVRIDLNP
+160 HLLRIDLSP
-169 FTQQQSVDLVESMLG
+169 FTERQSVELVESMLG

-211 GALDAGALRQVNG
+211 GALEAGTLRQVNG

-241 LEDRVEQLPEPVLRV
+241 LEDRVEQLPESVLRV

-265 IDLEVMAR
+265 IDLDVLAE
-273 LAGDEAVE
+273 LAGEDAVE
-281 EAENRG
+281 QAETRG
-287 VIKVVEDSAN
+287 VIRIVEN
-297 FVVRYNHP
+297 GHQLLVRYNHP

-317 ATARRLR
+317 ASARRLR
-324 GRLYSA
+324 GRLYSS
-330 LEQHPINSAAD
+330 LRERPIKSASD

-362 AAAADAIGLANL
+362 AAAADAIGLANI

-385 ERRGGVEAA
+385 ERRGGVESA

-441 MGDADRADEVLELV
+441 MGDADRADEVLALV
-455 RSKVR
+455 RDRVR
-460 HPKIALILTG
+460 HPKIALTLQG
-470 LASACAVNENR
+470 LASACEVNENLLEQAF
-481 LDDAFDAAEQVMNA
+481 LDAEQVMSTP
-495 CDSGTADTAPPWAVW
+495 DAPAWAVW
-510 WAAFGGGLALA
+510 WASFGGGLALA
-521 LMGRGAAARQY
+521 LMGRGAAAREY
-532 AERGHEVEAH
+532 TLRGHQVEEQV
-542 IDGLN
+542 DGPT
-547 RFMSTHA
+547 RFMSAHA
-554 EVLALTL
+554 EVLSLTF
-561 TGDLEAARRCATA
+561 TGELEAARRCASG

-586 WGMSKI
+586 WGLSKI

-598 VACGRFPDGID
+598 VAQGRFPDGVE
-609 NLEQALAALSAE
+609 NLEQALAALTAE

-636 AYAALGRTAEAAEA
+636 AYSAMGRAAEAAETIA
-650 IEGAAARGGR
+650 EARQRGGR
-660 HSAVYEA
+660 HSAVYEP
-667 QLDIARA
+667 QLEIARA
-674 WLAGAEGARTDAI
+674 WQAAAEGTVAPAVRLAI
-687 RTALEAA
+687 GAA

-699 AHQHAIEAVALHT
+699 SHQHAIEALALHT
-712 AARFGE
+712 AARFGDRA
-718 HSVAGRLADLA
+718 VAGRLADLA
-729 ARVDGELV
+729 ARIDGALV
-737 QVQARHAV
+737 QVQSRHAV
-745 ALAAHDGPG
+745 AVASQDGPG
-754 LDTASAEFE
+754 LDKAAAEFE
-763 RIGALLS
+763 RMGVLLS
-770 AADAAAQAASAHER
+770 AADAAAQAASVHER
-784 AGDRRRL
+784 RGDRRRL
-791 LESAAAANR
+791 LESAATANR

-808 GTPALRQAAQ
+808 STPALRQSAQ
-818 PLPLTVREREIANLV
+818 PLPLTAREREIANLV
-833 AAGLTNRQIADRLT
+833 AAGLSNRQIADRLT

-858 RACIK
+858 RACMK

-868 RESLAALL
+868 REALADLM
-876 RGESAS
+876 RGEPPRGEQR

>member
-1 MNSAIYSMGM
+1 M

-19 RATEFEAI
+19 RVKELESI
-27 RATLTGTER
+27 RSALTGDEF

-51 LARQAAAAAGS
+51 LARQATAAVGGN
-62 TIRWVAGTESARSIP
+62 IRWVAGTESARSIP

-90 HDPVTFMSAAREALL
+90 HDPVTFMAAAREALL
-105 ADGPTIIGV
+105 ADGHTIIGV

-130 LAIDKAAHIV
+130 LALDKAAHIV
-140 VTVRSGVHVPDAV
+140 CTVRSGVQVPDAV

-160 HLVRIDLNP
+160 HLLRIDLKP
-169 FTQQQSVDLVESMLG
+169 FTQRQSVELVESMLG

-211 GALDAGALRQVNG
+211 GALEAGTLRQVSG

-241 LEDRVEQLPEPVLRV
+241 LEDRVEQLPESVLRV

-265 IDLEVMAR
+265 IDLDVLSE
-273 LAGDEAVE
+273 LAGEEAVE
-281 EAENRG
+281 SAESRG
-287 VIKVVEDSAN
+287 LIRIVENSHQLL
-297 FVVRYNHP
+297 VRYNHP

-317 ATARRLR
+317 ASARRLR
-324 GRLYSA
+324 GRLYSS
-330 LEQHPINSAAD
+330 LRDRPINSASE

-356 DLELFE
+356 DLELFQ
-362 AAAADAIGLANL
+362 AAAADAIALANL

-385 ERRGGVEAA
+385 ERQGGVEAA

-408 EAERTLASFDPD
+408 EAERTLAGFDPD
-420 QLNEVQLA
+420 EMNEVQLA

-434 VSNLLWA
+434 VSNLLWS
-441 MGDADRADEVLELV
+441 MGDADRADTVLESV
-455 RSKVR
+455 RNR
-460 HPKIALILTG
+460 ITHPKIVAALDG

-481 LDDAFDAAEQVMNA
+481 IDDAFALAEPVISA
-495 CDSGTADTAPPWAVW
+495 PDAPPWAVF

-521 LMGRGAAARQY
+521 LMGRGEAARQY
-532 AERGHEVEAH
+532 AARSHAVESH

-547 RFMSTHA
+547 RFISAHA
-554 EVLALTL
+554 EVLALTF
-561 TGDLEAARRCATA
+561 TGELEAARRCANTP
-574 YFGYSAPGQYLA
+574 YPFSSPGQYLA
-586 WGMSKI
+586 WGMAKI

-598 VACGRFPDGID
+598 VAQGQFPQGID
-609 NLEQALAALSAE
+609 NLEQALAALTTE
-621 GAAAWMFPARIRLAE
+621 GAASWMFPAQLRLAE
-636 AYAALGRTAEAAEA
+636 AYSALGRPAEAAEA
-650 IEGAAARGGR
+650 IAAATLRGGR
-660 HSAVYEA
+660 HSAVYEP
-667 QLDIARA
+667 LLELVRA
-674 WLAGAEGARTDAI
+674 MQAAAEGTATPAVRLALGAADLAART
-687 RTALEAA
+687 
-694 DAAAR
+694 
-699 AHQHAIEAVALHT
+699 HQHAIEAMALHA
-712 AARFGE
+712 AARFGDQ
-718 HSVAGRLADLA
+718 SVAGRLADLA
-729 ARVDGELV
+729 ARIDGRLV
-737 QVQARHAV
+737 QVQARHAAAV
-745 ALAAHDGPG
+745 AAHDGPG
-754 LDTASAEFE
+754 LDTAAAEFE
-763 RIGALLS
+763 AIGALLS

-791 LESAAAANR
+791 LESAATANR

-808 GTPALRQAAQ
+808 STPALRQSAQ
-818 PLPLTVREREIANLV
+818 PLPLTAREREIANLV
-833 AAGLTNRQIADRLT
+833 AAGLSNRQIADRLT

-868 RESLAALL
+868 REALAELM
-876 RGESAS
+876 RGGTASGKSARLN

>member
-1 MNSAIYSMGM
+1 M
-11 ARNWPMVE
+11 ARNWPMIE
-19 RATEFEAI
+19 RETEFEAI
-27 RATLTGTER
+27 RSALTGSTY

-51 LARQAAAAAGS
+51 LARQATAAVGGN
-62 TIRWVAGTESARSIP
+62 IRWVAGTESARSIP

-105 ADGPTIIGV
+105 ADGHTIIGV

-140 VTVRSGVHVPDAV
+140 ATVRSGVPVPDAV

-160 HLVRIDLNP
+160 HLLRVDLNP
-169 FTQQQSVDLVESMLG
+169 FTQPQSVDLVESMLG

-211 GALDAGALRQVNG
+211 GALEAGTLRQVNG

-241 LEDRVEQLPEPVLRV
+241 LEDRVEQLPEQVLRV

-265 IDLEVMAR
+265 IDLDVLAE
-273 LAGDEAVE
+273 LAGEDAVE
-281 EAENRG
+281 AAETRG
-287 VIKVVEDSAN
+287 VIRVVENSHQLI
-297 FVVRYNHP
+297 VRYNHP

-317 ATARRLR
+317 ASARRLR
-324 GRLYSA
+324 GKLYSS
-330 LEQHPINSAAD
+330 LRERRINSAAD

-362 AAAADAIGLANL
+362 AAAADAINLANL

-385 ERRGGVEAA
+385 ERRGGVESA

-408 EAERTLASFDPD
+408 EAERTLASFDAD

-441 MGDADRADEVLELV
+441 MGDADRADEVLADI
-455 RSKVR
+455 RARVR
-460 HPKIALILTG
+460 HPKIIATLGG

-481 LDDAFDAAEQVMNA
+481 IEDAFAEAEAVMTTK
-495 CDSGTADTAPPWAVW
+495 GAPSWAVW
-510 WAAFGGGLALA
+510 WASFGGGLALA
-521 LMGRGAAARQY
+521 LMGKAEAARQY
-532 AERGHEVEAH
+532 AARGHEVERE

-547 RFMSTHA
+547 RFISTHG
-554 EVLALTL
+554 EVLALIYS
-561 TGDLEAARRCATA
+561 GEFEAARRCATP
-574 YFGYSAPGQYLA
+574 YFGYTAPGQYLA
-586 WGMSKI
+586 WGLSKI

-598 VACGRFPDGID
+598 VAQGRFIDGIEH
-609 NLEQALAALSAE
+609 LEQALAALTTE
-621 GAAAWMFPARIRLAE
+621 GAAAWLFPARIRLAE
-636 AYAALGRTAEAAEA
+636 AYSALGRAQDAAESVAEAAR
-650 IEGAAARGGR
+650 RGGR
-660 HSAVYEA
+660 HSAVYEP
-667 QLDIARA
+667 QLEIAKA
-674 WLAGAEGARTDAI
+674 CVAGAEGTVTPAVRLAI
-687 RTALEAA
+687 GAA
-694 DAAAR
+694 DSAAR
-699 AHQHAIEAVALHT
+699 SHQHAIEAMALHT
-712 AARFGE
+712 AARFGD

-729 ARVDGELV
+729 ARVDGRLV
-737 QVQARHAV
+737 QIQAKHAV

-754 LDTASAEFE
+754 LDAAASEFE
-763 RIGALLS
+763 AIGAVLS

-808 GTPALRQAAQ
+808 ATPALRKAAQ
-818 PLPLTVREREIANLV
+818 PLPLTAREREIANLV
-833 AAGLTNRQIADRLT
+833 AAGLSNRQIADRLT

-863 LDVTD
+863 MDVTD
-868 RESLAALL
+868 RESLGALM
-876 RGESAS
+876 RGESSA

>member
-1 MNSAIYSMGM
+1 M
-11 ARNWPMVE
+11 ARNWPMIE
-19 RATEFEAI
+19 RVGEFDAI
-27 RATLTGTER
+27 RAALTGPEHMG
-36 VGAVLTGDAGVGKTT
+36 VVLTGDAGVGKTT
-51 LARQAAAAAGS
+51 LARQVVAAVGGNV
-62 TIRWVAGTESARSIP
+62 RWVAGTESARSIP

-105 ADGPTIIGV
+105 ADGHTIIGV

-140 VTVRSGVHVPDAV
+140 ATVRSGVPVPDAV

-160 HLVRIDLNP
+160 HLLRIDLRP
-169 FTQQQSVDLVESMLG
+169 FTQRQSVQLVEEMLG

-211 GALDAGALRQVNG
+211 GALEAGTLRQVNG

-265 IDLEVMAR
+265 IDLDVLAE
-273 LAGDEAVE
+273 LAGEEAVE
-281 EAENRG
+281 QAENRS
-287 VIKVVEDSAN
+287 VIRVVEN
-297 FVVRYNHP
+297 THQLTVRYNHP

-317 ATARRLR
+317 ASARRLR
-324 GRLYSA
+324 GRLYSS
-330 LEQHPINSAAD
+330 LRERPINSAAD

-356 DLELFE
+356 DLELFV

-385 ERRGGVEAA
+385 ERQGGLEAA

-408 EAERTLASFDPD
+408 EAERMLASFDPD
-420 QLNEVQLA
+420 QLNQVQLA

-434 VSNLLWA
+434 VANLLWA
-441 MGDADRADEVLELV
+441 MGDADRADRVLALV
-455 RSKVR
+455 RSKAT
-460 HPKIALILTG
+460 HPKIAATFDG
-470 LASACAVNENR
+470 LASACVVNENR
-481 LDDAFDAAEQVMNA
+481 LDDGFALAEQVISMK
-495 CDSGTADTAPPWAVW
+495 DAPAWAVW

-521 LMGRGAAARQY
+521 LMGKGEAARAY
-532 AERGHEVEAH
+532 AARGHEVEDE
-542 IDGLN
+542 IDALN
-547 RFMSTHA
+547 LFMSAHA
-554 EVLALTL
+554 EVLALTFI
-561 TGDLEAARRCATA
+561 GDLEAARRCATS
-574 YFGYSAPGQYLA
+574 YFGYSSPGQYVA

-598 VACGRFPDGID
+598 VAQGRFPDGIEH
-609 NLEQALAALSAE
+609 LEQALAALAAE

-636 AYAALGRTAEAAEA
+636 AYSALGRATEAAETIA
-650 IEGAAARGGR
+650 EATARGGR
-660 HSAVYEA
+660 HSAVYEP

-674 WLAGAEGARTDAI
+674 WLSAAEGTVTPAI
-687 RTALEAA
+687 RLAMSAA

-699 AHQHAIEAVALHT
+699 AHQHAIEAFALHA
-712 AARFGE
+712 AARFGDA
-718 HSVAGRLADLA
+718 SVAGRLADLA
-729 ARVDGELV
+729 AKVDGRLV
-737 QVQARHAV
+737 QLQSRHAM

-754 LDTASAEFE
+754 LDAAAAEFE

-791 LESAAAANR
+791 LESAATANR

-808 GTPALRQAAQ
+808 STPALRQAAQ
-818 PLPLTVREREIANLV
+818 PLPLTAREREIANLV
-833 AAGLTNRQIADRLT
+833 AAGLSNRQIADRLT

-863 LDVTD
+863 MDVTD
-868 RESLAALL
+868 RESLAALM
-876 RGESAS
+876 RGESPGE

>member
-1 MNSAIYSMGM
+1 M

-19 RATEFEAI
+19 RVTEFEAI
-27 RATLTGTER
+27 RAALTGTEH
-36 VGAVLTGDAGVGKTT
+36 VGTVLTGDAGVGKTT
-51 LARQAAAAAGS
+51 LARQATAAVGGN
-62 TIRWVAGTESARSIP
+62 IRWVAGTESARSIP

-105 ADGPTIIGV
+105 ADGHTIIGV

-140 VTVRSGVHVPDAV
+140 ATVRSGVPVPDAV

-160 HLVRIDLNP
+160 HLLRIDLNP
-169 FTQQQSVDLVESMLG
+169 FTQRQSVDLVESMLG

-211 GALDAGALRQVNG
+211 GALEAGSLRQVNG

-241 LEDRVEQLPEPVLRV
+241 LEDRVEQLPDDVLHV

-265 IDLEVMAR
+265 IDLDVLSE
-273 LAGDEAVE
+273 LSGEEAVE
-281 EAENRG
+281 SAETRG
-287 VIKVVEDSAN
+287 VIRVVENGHQLS
-297 FVVRYNHP
+297 VRYNHP

-317 ATARRLR
+317 ASARRLR
-324 GRLYSA
+324 GRLYSS
-330 LEQHPINSAAD
+330 LKERPINSAAD

-385 ERRGGVEAA
+385 ERRGGVESA

-420 QLNEVQLA
+420 QLTEVQLA

-434 VSNLLWA
+434 VANLLWA
-441 MGDADRADEVLELV
+441 MGDADQADQVLKLV
-455 RSKVR
+455 RGKVE
-460 HPKIALILTG
+460 HPKIAAILDG
-470 LASACAVNENR
+470 LASACAVNENQI
-481 LDDAFDAAEQVMNA
+481 DIAITEAEKVMALN
-495 CDSGTADTAPPWAVW
+495 GAPAWAIW
-510 WAAFGGGLALA
+510 WASFGGGLALT
-521 LMGRGAAARQY
+521 LMGKGAAALEY
-532 AERGHEVEAH
+532 AARGHAVESE

-554 EVLALTL
+554 EVLALLL
-561 TGDLEAARRCATA
+561 TGDLEAARHCATA

-598 VACGRFPDGID
+598 VAQGHFPDAIE
-609 NLEQALAALSAE
+609 NLEQALAALAAE

-636 AYAALGRTAEAAEA
+636 AYSALGRSTEAAEA
-650 IEGAAARGGR
+650 IAEATARGGR
-660 HSAVYEA
+660 HSAVYEP
-667 QLDIARA
+667 QLEIARA
-674 WLAGAEGARTDAI
+674 WHAAAEGTVTPAI
-687 RTALEAA
+687 RLAMSAA

-699 AHQHAIEAVALHT
+699 SNQHAIEAMALHA

-718 HSVAGRLADLA
+718 QSVAGRLADLA
-729 ARVDGELV
+729 ARVDGRLV
-737 QVQARHAV
+737 QAQAKHAV

-754 LDTASAEFE
+754 LDAAAAEFE

-791 LESAAAANR
+791 LESAASANR

-808 GTPALRQAAQ
+808 STPALRQAAQ
-818 PLPLTVREREIANLV
+818 PLPLTAREREIANLV
-833 AAGLTNRQIADRLT
+833 AAGLSNRQIADRLT

-863 LDVTD
+863 MDVTD
-868 RESLAALL
+868 RESLGALM
-876 RGESAS
+876 RGESAG

>member
-1 MNSAIYSMGM
+1 MI
-11 ARNWPMVE
+11 E
-19 RATEFEAI
+19 RETEFEAI
-27 RATLTGTER
+27 RAALTGTEY
-36 VGAVLTGDAGVGKTT
+36 VGAILTGDAGVGKTT
-51 LARQAAAAAGS
+51 LARQATAAVGGN
-62 TIRWVAGTESARSIP
+62 IRWVAGTESARSIP
-77 LGVFAHMVGVYTA
+77 LGVFAHMVGAYTA

-105 ADGPTIIGV
+105 ADGHAIIGV

-140 VTVRSGVHVPDAV
+140 ATVRSGVQVPDAV

-160 HLVRIDLNP
+160 HLLRIDLAP
-169 FTQQQSVDLVESMLG
+169 FTQRQSVDLVESMLG

-211 GALDAGALRQVNG
+211 GALEAGALRQVNG
-224 VWQLRGRAA
+224 VWQMRGRAA

-265 IDLEVMAR
+265 IDLDVLAE
-273 LAGDEAVE
+273 LAGEEAVE
-281 EAENRG
+281 AAETRG
-287 VIKVVEDSAN
+287 LIRVVEN
-297 FVVRYNHP
+297 THQLTVRYNHP

-317 ATARRLR
+317 ASGRRLR

-330 LEQHPINSAAD
+330 LKERPINSAPD

-428 RWGSTR
+428 RWGTTR
-434 VSNLLWA
+434 VSNLFWA
-441 MGDADRADEVLELV
+441 MGDAERADEVLTML

-460 HPKIALILTG
+460 HPKIIATFDG

-481 LDDAFDAAEQVMNA
+481 LDDAFSGAETVMETE
-495 CDSGTADTAPPWAVW
+495 GAPPWAVW

-521 LMGRGAAARQY
+521 LMGKGEVARQY
-532 AERGHEVEAH
+532 AARGHQVESH

-547 RFMSTHA
+547 RFISTHA
-554 EVLALTL
+554 EVLALICI
-561 TGDLEAARRCATA
+561 GDLEAARRCASG

-598 VACGRFPDGID
+598 VAQGRFLDGIEH
-609 NLEQALAALSAE
+609 LEQALAALTAE
-621 GAAAWMFPARIRLAE
+621 GAAAWHIPARIRLAE
-636 AYAALGRTAEAAEA
+636 AYSALGRAAEAAESIA
-650 IEGAAARGGR
+650 EAVARGGR
-660 HSAVYEA
+660 HSAVYDP
-667 QLDIARA
+667 QLEIARA
-674 WLAGAEGARTDAI
+674 CAVAAEGTVTPAI
-687 RTALEAA
+687 RLAVGAA

-699 AHQHAIEAVALHT
+699 AHQHAIEAMALHA
-712 AARFGE
+712 AARFGD

-729 ARVDGELV
+729 ARVDGRLV

-754 LDTASAEFE
+754 LDVAAAEFE

-791 LESAAAANR
+791 LESAATANR
-800 LAAACGGA
+800 LAADCGGA

-818 PLPLTVREREIANLV
+818 PLPLTAREREIANLV
-833 AAGLTNRQIADRLT
+833 AAGLSNRQIAERLT

-863 LDVTD
+863 MDVSD
-868 RESLAALL
+868 RESLGALI
-876 RGESAS
+876 RGESSGGAS

>member
-1 MNSAIYSMGM
+1 M
-11 ARNWPMVE
+11 ARNWPMIE
-19 RATEFEAI
+19 RESEFEAI
-27 RATLTGTER
+27 RAALTGSEH
-36 VGAVLTGDAGVGKTT
+36 VGVVLTGDAGVGKTT
-51 LARQAAAAAGS
+51 LARQATAAVGGN
-62 TIRWVAGTESARSIP
+62 IRWVAGTESARSIP

-105 ADGPTIIGV
+105 ADGHTIIGV

-140 VTVRSGVHVPDAV
+140 ATVRSGVPVPDAV

-160 HLVRIDLNP
+160 HLLRLDLRP
-169 FTQQQSVDLVESMLG
+169 FTQRQSVHLAESMLG

-205 LRHLVE
+205 LRHLIE
-211 GALDAGALRQVNG
+211 GALEAGTLRQVNG

-241 LEDRVEQLPEPVLRV
+241 LEDRVEQLPDPVLRV

-265 IDLEVMAR
+265 IDLDVLAE
-273 LAGDEAVE
+273 LAGEEAVE
-281 EAENRG
+281 QAENRG
-287 VIKVVEDSAN
+287 AIRVVENSHQLT
-297 FVVRYNHP
+297 VRYNHP

-317 ATARRLR
+317 ASARRLR
-324 GRLYSA
+324 GRLYSS
-330 LEQHPINSAAD
+330 LKERRINSAAD

-362 AAAADAIGLANL
+362 AAAADAINLANL

-420 QLNEVQLA
+420 QLTEVQLA

-434 VSNLLWA
+434 VSNLMWA
-441 MGDADRADEVLELV
+441 MGDADRADDVLAQI
-455 RSKVR
+455 RSRVSQ
-460 HPKIALILTG
+460 PKIVATLDG

-481 LDDAFDAAEQVMNA
+481 IDVAFAEAEKVM
-495 CDSGTADTAPPWAVW
+495 SQADAPPWAVW
-510 WAAFGGGLALA
+510 WAAFGGVLALA
-521 LMGRGAAARQY
+521 LMGKGEVARQY
-532 AERGHEVEAH
+532 AARSHEVEGS

-554 EVLALTL
+554 EVLALTY
-561 TGDLEAARRCATA
+561 TGDLEAARRRAA
-574 YFGYSAPGQYLA
+574 ANFGYSAPGQYLA

-598 VACGRFPDGID
+598 VAQGRFPDGIEH
-609 NLEQALAALSAE
+609 LEQALAALTAE
-621 GAAAWMFPARIRLAE
+621 GAAAWMMPARLRLAE
-636 AYAALGRTAEAAEA
+636 AYSALGRATEAAESV
-650 IEGAAARGGR
+650 AAAAERSGR
-660 HSAVYEA
+660 HSAVYEP
-667 QLDIARA
+667 QLEIARA
-674 WLAGAEGARTDAI
+674 CLAAAEGTVTPAI
-687 RTALEAA
+687 RYAMSAA

-699 AHQHAIEAVALHT
+699 SHQHAIEAMALHA
-712 AARFGE
+712 AARFGDT
-718 HSVAGRLADLA
+718 SVAGRLADLA
-729 ARVDGELV
+729 ARVDGGLV

-754 LDTASAEFE
+754 LDAASAEFE

-791 LESAAAANR
+791 LESAATANR
-800 LAAACGGA
+800 LAATCGGA
-808 GTPALRQAAQ
+808 STPALRQAAQ
-818 PLPLTVREREIANLV
+818 PLPLTAREREIANLV
-833 AAGLTNRQIADRLT
+833 AAGLSNRQIADRLT

-863 LDVTD
+863 MDVTD
-868 RESLAALL
+868 RESLGALM
-876 RGESAS
+876 RGESPTE

>member
-1 MNSAIYSMGM
+1 MI
-11 ARNWPMVE
+11 E
-19 RATEFEAI
+19 RGGESESI
-27 RATLTGTER
+27 RAALTGTEF
-36 VGAVLTGDAGVGKTT
+36 VGAILTGDAGVGKTT
-51 LARQAAAAAGS
+51 LARQATAAVGGNV
-62 TIRWVAGTESARSIP
+62 RWVAGTESARSIP

-90 HDPVTFMSAAREALL
+90 HDPVTFMAAAREALL
-105 ADGPTIIGV
+105 ADGETIIGV

-130 LAIDKAAHIV
+130 LAIDKAARIV
-140 VTVRSGVHVPDAV
+140 CTVRSGVQVPDAV

-160 HLVRIDLNP
+160 HLLRIDLTP
-169 FTQQQSVDLVESMLG
+169 FTEQQSVELVESMLG

-211 GALDAGALRQVNG
+211 GALEAGTLRQVNG

-241 LEDRVEQLPEPVLRV
+241 LEDRVEQLPESVLRV

-265 IDLEVMAR
+265 IDLDVLAE
-273 LAGDEAVE
+273 LAGEDAVE
-281 EAENRG
+281 QAETRG
-287 VIKVVEDSAN
+287 VVRIVEN
-297 FVVRYNHP
+297 GHQLLVRYNHP

-317 ATARRLR
+317 ASARRLR
-324 GRLYSA
+324 GRLYSS
-330 LEQHPINSAAD
+330 LRERPINSASD

-362 AAAADAIGLANL
+362 AAAADAIGLANI

-385 ERRGGVEAA
+385 ERRGGVESA

-441 MGDADRADEVLELV
+441 MGDADRADEVLALV
-455 RSKVR
+455 RARVR
-460 HPKIALILTG
+460 HPKIALTLQG
-470 LASACAVNENR
+470 LASACEVNENR
-481 LDDAFDAAEQVMNA
+481 LEQAFLDAEQVMSTP
-495 CDSGTADTAPPWAVW
+495 DAPAWAVW
-510 WAAFGGGLALA
+510 WASFGGGLALA
-521 LMGRGAAARQY
+521 LMGRSAAAREY
-532 AERGHEVEAH
+532 TLRGHQVEEQV
-542 IDGLN
+542 DGPT
-547 RFMSTHA
+547 RFMSAHA
-554 EVLALTL
+554 EVLALTF
-561 TGDLEAARRCATA
+561 TGELEAARRCASA

-586 WGMSKI
+586 WGLSKI

-598 VACGRFPDGID
+598 VAQGHFPEGVE
-609 NLEQALAALSAE
+609 NLEQALAALTAE

-636 AYAALGRTAEAAEA
+636 AYSALGRAAEAAETIA
-650 IEGAAARGGR
+650 EARRRGGR
-660 HSAVYEA
+660 HSAVYEP
-667 QLDIARA
+667 QLEIARA
-674 WLAGAEGARTDAI
+674 WQAAAEGTVAPAVRLAI
-687 RTALEAA
+687 GAA

-699 AHQHAIEAVALHT
+699 SHQHAIEALALHT
-712 AARFGE
+712 AARFGDR
-718 HSVAGRLADLA
+718 SVAGRLADIA
-729 ARVDGELV
+729 ARIDGALV

-745 ALAAHDGPG
+745 AVASQDGPG
-754 LDTASAEFE
+754 LDAAAAEFG
-763 RIGALLS
+763 RMGALLS
-770 AADAAAQAASAHER
+770 AADAAAQAASVHER
-784 AGDRRRL
+784 HGDRRRL
-791 LESAAAANR
+791 LESAATANR

-808 GTPALRQAAQ
+808 STPALRQSAQ
-818 PLPLTVREREIANLV
+818 PLPLTAREREIANLV
-833 AAGLTNRQIADRLT
+833 VAGLSNRQIADRLT

-858 RACIK
+858 RACTK

-868 RESLAALL
+868 REALADLM
-876 RGESAS
+876 RGEPPRGKQR